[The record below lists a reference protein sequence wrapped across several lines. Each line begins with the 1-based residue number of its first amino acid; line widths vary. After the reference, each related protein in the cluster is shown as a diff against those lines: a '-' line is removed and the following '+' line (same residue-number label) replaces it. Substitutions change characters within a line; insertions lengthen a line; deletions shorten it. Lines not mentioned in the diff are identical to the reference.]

1 MGVRYDDIVIDLLGH
16 ASVHIETADGAHVYI
31 DPWSEYLTG
40 DEPEATL
47 VVSTHDDYDHYDPA
61 AITALAGEA
70 TTVVTFEAIDTADLG
85 LETTPLAIG
94 ETVTV
99 DGLEVA
105 AVPAHN
111 DPAGEHV
118 DDDGTPFHQQGEVMG
133 VVLTVDGTTVYYPS
147 DTDFLDELGD
157 VGADVFVPPI
167 GGHYTMDR
175 HEAAA
180 FTESVDPDLVLP
192 VHYDTFEA
200 IETDVDAFVA
210 DVEARGYRVE
220 VL

>member
-1 MGVRYDDIVIDLLGH
+1 MILLSDGYLANGSEPWNLPSVESLPDI
-16 ASVHIETADGAHVYI
+16 SVPFT
-31 DPWSEYLTG
+31 T
-40 DEPEATL
+40 EP
-47 VVSTHDDYDHYDPA
+47 
-61 AITALAGEA
+61 
-70 TTVVTFEAIDTADLG
+70 
-85 LETTPLAIG
+85 
-94 ETVTV
+94 
-99 DGLEVA
+99 
-105 AVPAHN
+105 N
-111 DPAGEHV
+111 HV

-133 VVLTVDGTTVYYPS
+133 VVLTIDGTTVYYPS

-157 VGADVFVPPI
+157 VRADVFIPPI

-210 DVEARGYRVE
+210 DVEAMGYRVE